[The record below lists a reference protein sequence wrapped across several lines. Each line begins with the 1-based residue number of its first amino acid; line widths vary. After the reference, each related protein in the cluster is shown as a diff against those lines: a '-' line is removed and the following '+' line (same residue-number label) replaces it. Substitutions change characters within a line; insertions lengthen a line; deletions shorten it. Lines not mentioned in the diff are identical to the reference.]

1 MATERLVTNT
11 GPLIALTKAMRR
23 RTSPTSVTR
32 NLKAVEFFILITMA
46 ATPLI
51 TALKA

>member
-11 GPLIALTKAMRR
+11 GPLIALTKAMQRR
-23 RTSPTSVTR
+23 ISPTSATR

-46 ATPLI
+46 VTPL
-51 TALKA
+51 TTVLKV